1 MSYEYPYYSIS
12 KIRSFMDE
20 RNANPLKKWGQNFIT
35 DPNTLDFII
44 NSIDKDAL
52 TKTNS
57 VAEIGIGL
65 GALTHKLALLN
76 KKLFL
81 FEIDPVYIENM
92 KSMEYF
98 DSANSILYEGD
109 VLNTISNL
117 KDEKIFLTGNLPY
130 YITSEILTTS
140 LKSIPN
146 LTGAIF
152 MVQKEFADRICNEIS
167 SLSIFVSA
175 FGKFSFLKKIPPTC
189 FYPKPDA
196 SSALIRFTPT
206 NHSFSKMQIDKL
218 ELILRTFF
226 WGKRKTIGKS
236 ISEAP
241 FLDAKEFNR
250 DYPDLRKEILDSL
263 EKNKI
268 ELRLRPEELKV
279 DDYHKILKGLGN

>member
-20 RNANPLKKWGQNFIT
+20 RSANPLKKWGQNFIT

-44 NSIDKDAL
+44 HSIDKEAL
-52 TKTNS
+52 S
-57 VAEIGIGL
+57 HSDSIAEIGVGL
-65 GALTHKLALLN
+65 GALTHKLARIQ

-81 FEIDPVYIENM
+81 FEIDPIYIENM

-98 DSANSILYEGD
+98 NSTNSVLFEGD
-109 VLNTISNL
+109 VLENINKL
-117 KDEKIFLTGNLPY
+117 KNEKVYLTGNLPY
-130 YITSEILTTS
+130 YITSEIITSS
-140 LKSIPN
+140 LKSVLN

-175 FGKFSFLKKIPPTC
+175 FGKFSYLKKISPSC
-189 FYPKPDA
+189 FYPKPEA
-196 SSALIRFTPT
+196 SSALIQFTPGKKRY
-206 NHSFSKMQIDKL
+206 SKTQIEKF
-218 ELILRTFF
+218 ELLLRTIF

-241 FLDAKEFNR
+241 FLDSNEFNA
-250 DYPDLRKEILDSL
+250 DYPNLRLEILNSL
-263 EKNKI
+263 SENQI
-268 ELRLRPEELKV
+268 ELRLRPEELKIEE
-279 DDYHKILKGLGN
+279 YHQVLELL

>member
-44 NSIDKDAL
+44 HSMDKEALSQSDSI
-52 TKTNS
+52 
-57 VAEIGIGL
+57 AEIGIGL
-65 GALTHKLALLN
+65 GALTHKLALHQ

-98 DSANSILYEGD
+98 HSTNSVLFEGD
-109 VLNTISNL
+109 VLENINKL
-117 KDEKIFLTGNLPY
+117 ENEKVYLMGNLPY
-130 YITSEILTTS
+130 YITSEIITS
-140 LKSIPN
+140 CLKSVHN
-146 LTGAIF
+146 MTGAIF

-175 FGKFSFLKKIPPTC
+175 FGKFSYLKKVSPSC

-196 SSALIRFTPT
+196 SSALIRFTP
-206 NHSFSKMQIDKL
+206 SQKRYSKTKIEKF
-218 ELILRTFF
+218 ELLLRTIF

-241 FLDAKEFNR
+241 FLDSNEFNTN
-250 DYPDLRKEILDSL
+250 YPHLRQEILNSL
-263 EKNKI
+263 SENQI
-268 ELRLRPEELKV
+268 ELRLRPEELKIE
-279 DDYHKILKGLGN
+279 DYHRVLELL

>member
-44 NSIDKDAL
+44 HSMDKEALSQSDSI
-52 TKTNS
+52 
-57 VAEIGIGL
+57 AEIGIGL
-65 GALTHKLALLN
+65 GALTHKLALHQ

-98 DSANSILYEGD
+98 HSTNSVLFEGD
-109 VLNTISNL
+109 VLENINKL
-117 KDEKIFLTGNLPY
+117 ENEKVYLMGNLPY
-130 YITSEILTTS
+130 YITSEIITS
-140 LKSIPN
+140 CLKSIPN

-175 FGKFSFLKKIPPTC
+175 FGKFSYLKKISPSC
-189 FYPKPDA
+189 FYPKPEA
-196 SSALIRFTPT
+196 SSALIRFTP
-206 NHSFSKMQIDKL
+206 NQKRYSKTQIG
-218 ELILRTFF
+218 R
-226 WGKRKTIGKS
+226 
-236 ISEAP
+236 AH
-241 FLDAKEFNR
+241 
-250 DYPDLRKEILDSL
+250 
-263 EKNKI
+263 
-268 ELRLRPEELKV
+268 V
-279 DDYHKILKGLGN
+279 